1 MLLGL
6 RELLYS
12 LDDLLVV
19 LALHSDGN
27 GEAAHDEGSIDIVIL
42 GDCLEVRYLQSTG
55 GLVENLGEVLCH
67 EPVHSLQGAEPK
79 NPVVRGLR

>member
-1 MLLGL
+1 MLL
-6 RELLYS
+6 RFRQLLYA

-27 GEAAHDEGSIDIVIL
+27 GEAAHYEGSIDIVIL

-55 GLVENLGEVLCH
+55 GLVEDLGEVLRH
-67 EPVHSLQGAEPK
+67 EPVQFLESTEAQH
-79 NPVVRGLR
+79 PVV